1 MKIRHVTYYICQ
13 FCGEKFTSEE
23 ECKQHEANEMNLT
36 IEEYKELEELEKKEM
51 ETSGALAVSSNQE
64 LRDNQDKAISDV
76 IAFRKKH
83 HLKEDEN
90 LKHI

>member
-1 MKIRHVTYYICQ
+1 MKIKNVTYYICQ
-13 FCGEKFTSEE
+13 FCGKRFTSEE

-36 IEEYKELEELEKKEM
+36 IEEYKKLEELEKKEI
-51 ETSGALAVSSNQE
+51 EISRALAVSSNQE
-64 LRDNQDKAISDV
+64 LRNNQDKAIHDV

>member
-1 MKIRHVTYYICQ
+1 MKIKHVTYYICQ
-13 FCGEKFTSEE
+13 FCEEKFTSEE
-23 ECKQHEANEMNLT
+23 ECKRHEAVEMNLT
-36 IEEYKELEELEKKEM
+36 IEEYKELEELEKKEK

-64 LRDNQDKAISDV
+64 LRDNQDKAIHDV